1 MKTLVF
7 SLFTLFT
14 LSINAQNELYFSN
27 TPSDSIKIS
36 KLDCSHLGISSFSR
50 NNMVPLVSIGYFR
63 ELRLS
68 NTVGLIIDTNIK
80 NVLTT
85 RDDFINSPGVNT
97 EFKSSFIDAIH
108 GSFSIEP
115 RWYYGY
121 KNRYL
126 NGKKT
131 VLNSGWFVSLPINY
145 ESGSLNDIY
154 PRDMGYGYSLEI
166 PLGILLGNYI
176 SASPQI
182 GYRYAFSEKL
192 LCEASLKYSI
202 EIYTSNEYLSE
213 NSNTGYLNCK
223 IGYCF

>member
-1 MKTLVF
+1 MMHTKLFFIFLFLSTTTLM
-7 SLFTLFT
+7 
-14 LSINAQNELYFSN
+14 AQEVYFN
-27 TPSDSIKIS
+27 DTPSDSIKIS
-36 KLDCSHLGISSFSR
+36 KLDCIHLGISSFSR
-50 NNMVPLVSIGYFR
+50 NNMLPIVSVGYFR

-68 NTVGLIIDTNIK
+68 NTIGLIIDTNIK

-85 RDDFINSPGVNT
+85 MKTSISSISVDGYMQFNSV
-97 EFKSSFIDAIH
+97 FVDAIH

-115 RWYYGY
+115 RWYYAY

-145 ESGSLNDIY
+145 ESGSLNNDFPNDFSI
-154 PRDMGYGYSLEI
+154 EI
-166 PLGILLGNYI
+166 PFGILVGNYI

-182 GYRYAFSEKL
+182 GYRYALSDKL

-202 EIYTSNEYLSE
+202 EIYTSNVPFIE
-213 NSNTGYLNCK
+213 NSNKGYLNYK